1 MPPTAFSSFIYMD
14 TPCQVPPVGRY
25 CSTMVGG
32 RNVENIYLLK
42 GHRVISLAAGIYGWE
57 GYTLLSKDP
66 GPARLDPTCPA
77 PPAGGYGMEPVAAPW
92 PRGGGATAPHP
103 QPCGCQAAC
112 WLQPFPSQ
120 YRATLLCVPP
130 ERPAAYPEAISQG
143 ALTHTSG
150 CSELCLPSER
160 CSGEGRSHGS
170 PAPVQRAVGCLA
182 AAGRQPRSSPVTV
195 CGTGHCLP
203 FPGQKNQK

>member
-42 GHRVISLAAGIYGWE
+42 EHRVISLAAGIYGWE

-77 PPAGGYGMEPVAAPW
+77 PPAPHCPVPCVW
-92 PRGGGATAPHP
+92 NGASGRPLAKGWWCHST
-103 QPCGCQAAC
+103 
-112 WLQPFPSQ
+112 PSS
-120 YRATLLCVPP
+120 ALWVP
-130 ERPAAYPEAISQG
+130 S
-143 ALTHTSG
+143 SM
-150 CSELCLPSER
+150 
-160 CSGEGRSHGS
+160 
-170 PAPVQRAVGCLA
+170 LA
-182 AAGRQPRSSPVTV
+182 AAI
-195 CGTGHCLP
+195 P
-203 FPGQKNQK
+203 FPVQGHLAVCPTRASRCISRGHFTGCPDTHLWLLRAVPPIRALFWGR